1 MGCLMDFSEAYKT
14 MAWYDMETQEKLQ
27 STLLEET
34 FQRNDDKNYKK

>member
-27 STLLEET
+27 STLLVRRNFPEEWW
-34 FQRNDDKNYKK
+34 